1 MIIYPTLELQNG
13 KCVTL
18 NRGRLAEPSVFHV
31 DPVATATGWR
41 SLRTEWIHVTDFD
54 AVAGTGDNDDL
65 IEAIIRR
72 AMAPV
77 QLAGGF
83 RTAERVAHW
92 IDRGAGR
99 IVLGTLAARDPD
111 TVKRLARDYPDQI
124 VLAVD
129 IWQGQLMT
137 DGWTRPAAIA
147 PEDFLA
153 SYADDPLA
161 AVLITDID
169 SDIDQPDAGLGVLT
183 GLAAATRHP
192 VIASGTVR
200 SIDDIARLKY
210 LSNIAGTL
218 IGRALFSRDVDLG
231 EALSVAKPAP
241 EPTAEFI

>member
-1 MIIYPTLELQNG
+1 MIIYPTMELQNG

-18 NRGRLAEPSVFHV
+18 NRGRLGEPSIYHV
-31 DPVATATGWR
+31 DPVETAADWGAQGA
-41 SLRTEWIHVTDFD
+41 EWIHVTDFD
-54 AVAGTGDNDDL
+54 AVAGTGNNEAL
-65 IEAIIRR
+65 IGEIINR
-72 AMAPV
+72 AMTPV

-83 RTAERVAHW
+83 RSYDRVAEW

-99 IVLGTLAARDPD
+99 IVLGTMAARDPD
-111 TVKRLARDYPDQI
+111 TVKRLARDFPDQI

-137 DGWTRPAAIA
+137 DGWRHPAAIA

-153 SYADDPLA
+153 SYAGDPLA

-183 GLAAATRHP
+183 RLAGATRHP

-200 SIDDIARLKY
+200 GPDDIARLIY
-210 LSNIAGTL
+210 VHNIAGTQV
-218 IGRALFSRDVDLG
+218 GRALFARDVDLA
-231 EALSVAKPAP
+231 EALAIARP
-241 EPTAEFI
+241 EAERTPEFI